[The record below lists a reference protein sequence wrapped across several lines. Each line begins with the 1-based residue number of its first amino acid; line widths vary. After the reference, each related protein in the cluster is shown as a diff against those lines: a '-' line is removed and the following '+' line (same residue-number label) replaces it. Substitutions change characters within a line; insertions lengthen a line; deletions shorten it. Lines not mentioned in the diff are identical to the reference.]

1 MEIGTK
7 VRAITALG
15 GGLRQEVPANAE
27 GWVVANRFGGDIEVA
42 FVLPGL
48 LGGTRTVN
56 VPVDPIHVAP
66 V

>member
-15 GGLRQEVPANAE
+15 GGLRQEVPENAE
-27 GWVVANRFGGDIEVA
+27 GWVVAKLFGGDIEVA
-42 FVLPGL
+42 FTLPGL

-66 V
+66 L